1 MESND
6 PSVKDAVAKL
16 TKAAKA
22 RITILVEEHALTN
35 KKLHQQEDLLHQQ
48 EDLMSKT
55 RIASMNLCLEAH
67 TLFNGVK
74 ELSGGTNSSVKDQ
87 ELVQLMYTLDVQER
101 ESRAYTPELR
111 R

>member
-16 TKAAKA
+16 AKAAKA

-35 KKLHQQEDLLHQQ
+35 KKLHQQEY
-48 EDLMSKT
+48 LMSKT
-55 RIASMNLCLEAH
+55 RIASTNLWLEAH

-74 ELSGGTNSSVKDQ
+74 ELSGGTDSSVKDQ
-87 ELVQLMYTLDVQER
+87 ELLQLMHTLDAQEK
-101 ESRAYTPELR
+101 EPRAYTPELR